1 MALLPWDGFKVVGLG
16 TAPATTEEP
25 LPPATLIDTNRL
37 TTFNLGPL
45 TGKAESTVTLDGGA
59 GLCLGSAQA
68 SCGGNTAFLE
78 VGAPVTGA
86 LTLGN
91 TNIISGDFSD
101 NRVVST
107 LGNGQFS
114 VTGAVGG
121 TFSIGSLDIGR
132 PIPIDFHFPH
142 NSAVTSLSNERQTET
157 VRNSLMAVPRKSGS
171 DNETGSTGRHAAGM
185 R

>member
-1 MALLPWDGFKVVGLG
+1 MTIGSREILSADF
-16 TAPATTEEP
+16 E
-25 LPPATLIDTNRL
+25 TN
-37 TTFNLGPL
+37 
-45 TGKAESTVTLDGGA
+45 
-59 GLCLGSAQA
+59 
-68 SCGGNTAFLE
+68 E
-78 VGAPVTGA
+78 VAIELRP
-86 LTLGN
+86 
-91 TNIISGDFSD
+91 
-101 NRVVST
+101 
-107 LGNGQFS
+107 GQFS

-132 PIPIDFHFPH
+132 PIPIDFQFPN